1 MNQNEVVQQI
11 LEIGRR
17 MWQKEWV
24 AANDGNISVKISDN
38 EFLTTATGV
47 SKGFMTEEM
56 IILVDGD
63 GAVIDTHS
71 NYKPSSELKMHM
83 EVYKSRKDIN
93 AVVHAHPPYSTSFAV
108 IGKPLDQFIL
118 PEAVLNL
125 GIVPVAKYA
134 TPSTIEVPESIQPFL
149 EKSDTILL
157 QHHGALTLGSDL
169 ETAYYR
175 METLEH
181 YSKILHLTQSI
192 GNINFIED
200 EQLERLIKLRKKLN
214 ISGRVSFDK

>member
-56 IILVDGD
+56 IILVDSD
-63 GAVIDTHS
+63 GAVIDTHPK
-71 NYKPSSELKMHM
+71 YKPSSELKMHM
-83 EVYKSRKDIN
+83 EVYKSRKEIN